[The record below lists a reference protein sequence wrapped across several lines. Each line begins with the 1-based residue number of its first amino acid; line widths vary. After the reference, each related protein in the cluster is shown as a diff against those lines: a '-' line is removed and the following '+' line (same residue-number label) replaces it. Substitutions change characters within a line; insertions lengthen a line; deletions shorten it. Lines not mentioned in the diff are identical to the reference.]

1 LLFGKVYLAFR
12 YYLED
17 NRTLTPYNYP
27 AIENPKSNHEPAMTQ
42 LIECIPNFSEA
53 RRPEVID
60 QIAAAITS
68 VEGARLLDRSS
79 DLDHNRTVLT
89 FAGPPEAVEEAAF
102 RAIKTAAE
110 LIDLNQ
116 HTGAHPRIGATD
128 VVPFVPLSNVTMDEC
143 VALAKRVGQRV
154 GSELGLPVYLYEAAA
169 THPENTNLENI
180 RKGQYEG
187 LKTEIELDPNRKPDF
202 GPAKLGA
209 AGATVIG
216 ARAPLIAFNV
226 YLTSDDVSIARKI
239 AKAVRHSS
247 GGFRYVKGLGLLVDG
262 RAQVSMNLT
271 NFHETP
277 IPRVVET
284 IRREAQRYGVTI
296 HHSELV
302 GLIPQEA
309 LVDAAVWYTQLDQF
323 DKGQILEARLF
334 SPLPQG
340 EGASSSAG
348 NCPSFI
354 EELAAPTPTP
364 GGGSAGA
371 YAGAMGAGLV
381 AMVAGLTM
389 GKKKYAEVEA
399 EMQAIRAVAENLRK
413 ELTLAVG
420 DDAASFEVLMAT
432 FKMPRDT
439 DEQKTTRNTAI
450 VQATLNAAHI
460 PLHVAEDAVK
470 VMELALKCAKDG
482 NLNAISDSMSGF
494 AMSRAALTAAGYNV
508 RININSLEDK
518 APGEKMLEEL
528 KDLEKQAGKL
538 EKEIRQV
545 MKERGGI

>member
-1 LLFGKVYLAFR
+1 
-12 YYLED
+12 
-17 NRTLTPYNYP
+17 
-27 AIENPKSNHEPAMTQ
+27 MTQ

-60 QIAAAITS
+60 QIVAAIES
-68 VEGARLLDRSS
+68 VSEVKMLDRSS

-89 FAGPPEAVEEAAF
+89 FAGTPAGVEEAAF
-102 RAIKTAAE
+102 RAIKTASE

-128 VVPFVPLSNVTMDEC
+128 VVPFVPLSDVSMEEC
-143 VALAKRVGQRV
+143 VAIAQRL
-154 GSELGLPVYLYEAAA
+154 GMRIGGELSIPVYLYEAAA
-169 THPENTNLENI
+169 TRPERANLENI

-187 LKTEIELDPNRKPDF
+187 LKVEVEKDPNRKPDF

-216 ARAPLIAFNV
+216 ARNPLIAFNV
-226 YLTSDDVSIARKI
+226 YLTTEDVDIAKKI
-239 AKAVRHSS
+239 AKAVRQSS
-247 GGFRYVKGLGLLVDG
+247 GGLRYVKGLGLLVDG

-271 NFHETP
+271 NFRETP
-277 IPRVVET
+277 IARVVEF
-284 IRREAQRYGVTI
+284 IRREAQRYGVGI

-323 DKGQILEARLF
+323 DKEQILESRLF
-334 SPLPQG
+334 STPAAA
-340 EGASSSAG
+340 ASDSADNG
-348 NCPSFI
+348 FSFI
-354 EELAAPTPTP
+354 EHLAAPTPTP

-381 AMVAGLTM
+381 AMVAGLTI

-399 EMQAIRAVAENLRK
+399 EMQAIRVMAESLRK
-413 ELTLAVG
+413 ELTQAVD
-420 DDAASFEVLMAT
+420 DDASSFEVLMVT
-432 FKMPRDT
+432 FKMPKET
-439 DEQKTTRNTAI
+439 DEQKLLRSAAI
-450 VQATLNAAHI
+450 AQATLNAAHV
-460 PLHVAEDAVK
+460 PLHVAGDSVK
-470 VMELALKCAKDG
+470 VMELALKCAKDA

-494 AMSRAALTAAGYNV
+494 AMARAALTAAGYNV

-518 APGEKMLEEL
+518 SLGDKMLRELAELEERA
-528 KDLEKQAGKL
+528 DEL
-538 EKEIRQV
+538 EKEIRAV
-545 MKERGGI
+545 MKSRGGI